1 MHRCRTDTCQNERH
15 AAWERIFSD
24 LCKKTNADGS
34 QKVPETV
41 YFKRF
46 GAFER
51 VFGVE
56 RGAGRPAG
64 RADARTDGRTHGRR
78 LGAGAPSTT
87 HTGKKY
93 DVRGKPPLTPIRN
106 TMFLFRDLLENFI
119 WKILYKN
126 RQLVY
131 PYL

>member
-24 LCKKTNADGS
+24 LYKKTNADGS

-64 RADARTDGRTHGRR
+64 RADARTHGRR

-87 HTGKKY
+87 RTGKKY
-93 DVRGKPPLTPIRN
+93 DVRGKAPPHSDIYIYIYIYIWEFF
-106 TMFLFRDLLENFI
+106 FLLN
-119 WKILYKN
+119 
-126 RQLVY
+126 
-131 PYL
+131 PYCRVSET